1 MIESLQISN
10 DCLQKKVDSASYLI
24 NQEDNYT
31 ALKTKY
37 RKFLTEFKDLKK
49 SYDILQKEQLVFLK
63 ILLAIYRKRLSFRF
77 YQIVDKIFC
86 LVLED

>member
-49 SYDILQKEQLVFLK
+49 SYDILQKENK
-63 ILLAIYRKRLSFRF
+63 IMKTQIKGSTQEDLS
-77 YQIVDKIFC
+77 
-86 LVLED
+86 LELSLFSIMT